1 MHTLPSRLPAP
12 AAHQSNKPCHHFF
25 DVPPSHTHAHTPTSP
40 PRLSSRQT
48 KRVSVKLR
56 GTATHTYQTFV
67 ESLYIPPIH
76 PPLCARQAPLC
87 SQSHQSLNSSTQ
99 RFPSQHHKHIVKSF
113 INQNKHQP
121 NQTIHHARLR
131 SPLLPVQD
139 PPGHQLL
146 LLPLPPQPVRR
157 VRLNEND
164 LLLR

>member
-87 SQSHQSLNSSTQ
+87 SQSQQSQNSSTQ
-99 RFPSQHHKHIVKSF
+99 PFPITTPQTYREKL
-113 INQNKHQP
+113 HQP
-121 NQTIHHARLR
+121 KQTSTKPNYPSCPPTLPAAASARP
-131 SPLLPVQD
+131 SWSSA
-139 PPGHQLL
+139 PPAATAATASAASASK
-146 LLPLPPQPVRR
+146 
-157 VRLNEND
+157 
-164 LLLR
+164 